1 MINALMKLYILT
13 HISILSVISE
23 VKRVTS
29 FTPSKELPNS
39 SNEALLL
46 WMCKISNYNIHKM
59 KGLKEYHPHF
69 ASNNIIEV
77 VRDGQ
82 SLASLLHFYFPGSV
96 KWNGKYINCV
106 LMYILK

>member
-13 HISILSVISE
+13 HISIHSIISE
-23 VKRVTS
+23 VKRVTF

-46 WMCKISNYNIHKM
+46 WVRKISNYNIHKM
-59 KGLKEYHPHF
+59 KAFKDRVKEYHSH
-69 ASNNIIEV
+69 NNILEV

-96 KWNGKYINCV
+96 KWNGKYI
-106 LMYILK
+106 Y